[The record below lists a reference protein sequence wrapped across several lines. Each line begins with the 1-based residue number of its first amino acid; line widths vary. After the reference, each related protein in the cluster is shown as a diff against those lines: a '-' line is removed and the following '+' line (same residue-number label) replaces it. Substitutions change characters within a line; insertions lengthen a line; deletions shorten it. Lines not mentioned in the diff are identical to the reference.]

1 MRTNQRKD
9 SILPDRI
16 EVVEDKKVNEE
27 ILMNELH
34 VVIPVFARDDVFE
47 TVAFLRAQDY
57 ASGLYFIVID
67 NGNDAELSSRLK
79 MLAGEDCEVISFPE
93 NRGGSAA
100 YIAGVETAMKR
111 TPQSP
116 YIWLLDDDAK
126 PNGRTLPAL
135 LDTMERLVAEN
146 PRIGSVGS
154 TVVGAGDND
163 RIVECG
169 AMFSLL
175 LSRAFP
181 RLAGCRLS
189 VLGNKVVPV
198 DYAAACSLLVN
209 TAAVEACGFWEDVFI
224 HFDDIEW
231 GLRVTKKGWRNYATT
246 ASTVEHPEF
255 KPEKAGPWV
264 CYFDSRNMLWLASK
278 SNRFYVA
285 VARFKD
291 WVKNLR
297 SLLTGHHVER
307 IAYRKLA
314 HADFK
319 AGIRRNRNEVIAAVT
334 GGR

>member
-1 MRTNQRKD
+1 M
-9 SILPDRI
+9 P
-16 EVVEDKKVNEE
+16 VVP
-27 ILMNELH
+27 I
-34 VVIPVFARDDVFE
+34 VIPVFAREDVFK
-47 TVAFLRAQDY
+47 TVRFLRSQDY
-57 ASGLYFIVID
+57 ASKLHFVIID
-67 NGNDAELSSRLK
+67 NGNAAELSRRLAA
-79 MLAGEDCEVISFPE
+79 LAGDDCRVIRFEE

-100 YIAGVETAMKR
+100 YIAGMDFARRNYPE
-111 TPQSP
+111 SP
-116 YIWLLDDDAK
+116 YVWLLDDDAK
-126 PNGRTLPAL
+126 PNVRTLPAL
-135 LDTMERLVAEN
+135 LETMEKLVAEN
-146 PRIGSVGS
+146 PQTASVGS
-154 TVVGAGDND
+154 AVVGTGDND

-181 RLAGCRLS
+181 QLAGCRLS
-189 VLGNKVVPV
+189 DRGSVVVPV

-209 TAAVEACGFWEDVFI
+209 TAAVEACGFWED
-224 HFDDIEW
+224 DIEW

-246 ASTVEHPEF
+246 ISTVEHPEF

-291 WVKNLR
+291 WVKNLK
-297 SLLTGHHVER
+297 SLLCGRHIER

-319 AGIRRNRNEVIAAVT
+319 AGIRRTRNEVIAAVT
-334 GGR
+334 GWR